1 MGDRPRYAIIPSNG
15 RDCLRQT
22 VEAIRPQVD
31 QLIIVWA
38 HKDDGYPNRPWGE
51 DKATIFYYP
60 GPRTEANISQ
70 WWNEGL
76 TIAQENNER
85 WHHADEWDVAILN
98 DDAIVS
104 EDWFE
109 RISRGMRRHGGAAA
123 SSGARHGITEVLTEP
138 GPVRGWPNPL
148 QGFAF
153 ILAGEKGLR
162 ANEDLHWYFTD
173 NYIDWE
179 SRKLG
184 GTVILPVCS
193 VQHLYPNGQMDHD
206 LQVRTGV
213 DAQVF
218 VDLYEMRPW

>member
-1 MGDRPRYAIIPSNG
+1 MSNRPRYAIIPTTG
-15 RDCLRQT
+15 RACLKDCLM
-22 VEAIRPQVD
+22 AIQPQVD
-31 QLIIVWA
+31 KVILV
-38 HKDDGYPNRPWGE
+38 YTVPFTEGE
-51 DKATIFYYP
+51 LHADLNA
-60 GPRTEANISQ
+60 RVLCEDRNISS
-70 WWNEGL
+70 WWNLGL
-76 TIAQENNER
+76 QIAEEDRGNLSEPAEQ
-85 WHHADEWDVAILN
+85 WDVAILN

-138 GPVRGWPNPL
+138 GPVPGWPNPL

-153 ILAGEKGLR
+153 MLAGEKGLR

-193 VQHLYPNGQMDHD
+193 VQHLYPNGQMDHA
-206 LQVRTGV
+206 LQIQSAA
-213 DAQVF
+213 DAQTF
-218 VDLYEMRPW
+218 VDLYGMRPW